1 MTDKN
6 STAPAI
12 AVEDLWQVFG
22 ENAAP
27 VLRDARR
34 AGDDKAIA
42 KELKEK
48 SLIPAVRAA
57 NFEVKSGEL
66 FVIMGLS
73 GSGKSTLFRCIS
85 RLIEPTVPMP

>member
-27 VLRDARR
+27 ALRDARG

-42 KELKEK
+42 QALKD
-48 SLIPAVRAA
+48 
-57 NFEVKSGEL
+57 
-66 FVIMGLS
+66 M
-73 GSGKSTLFRCIS
+73 TLFPPFGQPILRS
-85 RLIEPTVPMP
+85 NPANSL